1 MTCVYVSFAGV
12 HFDLFFVNHEAKSVH
27 ISPKAPLVH
36 ALWIIAMQQGNHQLA
51 VVG

>member
-1 MTCVYVSFAGV
+1 MTCVYVYFAGV
-12 HFDLFFVNHEAKSVH
+12 HFVLFFVDHEAKSVH

-36 ALWIIAMQQGNHQLA
+36 ALWTIAMQGNHQLV